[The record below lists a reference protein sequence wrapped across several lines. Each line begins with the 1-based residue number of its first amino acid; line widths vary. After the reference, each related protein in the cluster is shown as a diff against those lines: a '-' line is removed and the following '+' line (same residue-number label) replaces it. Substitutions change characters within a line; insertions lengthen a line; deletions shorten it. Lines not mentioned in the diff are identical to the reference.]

1 MRIVAM
7 LGRLRSWATGHWL
20 RTVVIAGTILTLVGA
35 TIGGWAYLA
44 SAALRVGE
52 PTLPAAMEAFD
63 KGDFETAR
71 SVVSHL
77 LTGGRLPRSEY
88 GGPLFVLGAIKVRD
102 AEQQAA
108 PERRRIEYS
117 IASRYL
123 TEAHAYGFPPD
134 REPVGNLLL
143 GRSLIESNQFEEG
156 IIILKEAVAAS
167 KPVDATVQQDALF
180 LLADTCLMLPRPRA
194 EEALRYNDALVA
206 TKFPTE
212 ERHTS
217 AMLQRAE
224 CLAALERFA
233 EAKQAI
239 ASLPPGSEKTPVVAL
254 IEGRILLDEVE
265 TSLEKLTP
273 ADRAQAAAAQ
283 ADQISAAFNDFMA
296 AMPSNEQKDRNASQ
310 SLYQLGRGLVLRGD
324 LDEAFKQFQ
333 RARQLY
339 PDTYEGLAA
348 SLGEGNLLRA
358 KEDYDAAMLSYRRV
372 LEGFA
377 SIPVYRSHTLSIE
390 RIREQLVDAQADF
403 VQHGRFEDALSLI
416 AFFPP
421 LFTKSEQLELQG
433 DALEHWAAA
442 LLAQATEDT
451 PTGAANRAAG
461 LHRYRSAGLA
471 FEQLAEAR
479 FATKFY
485 TSDLWRAAEDFYHG
499 HSYSRAINALRKYL
513 QYEPE
518 LRNAQALL
526 RSGQSQLAL
535 GQIPES
541 IAAFEECIEFH
552 PLDAATFQARI
563 DCSRA
568 YWCLGKN
575 DRAEEL
581 LRENIGGST
590 LKPASPE
597 WKDSLFDLGNLL
609 HECEKYEAAIG
620 TLEEAIERYPD
631 DPRKLTAKYEIGESY
646 RRWAKQLA
654 DETPTARNG
663 NEQGKSKQIM
673 NDRLRAALQ
682 QFQDVQRTIT
692 LKSHDIH
699 SDPLMAAMLRNC
711 YMLEGAVL
719 FDLGRYKEAIEA
731 YSNVSSL
738 YPDEPFVLETF
749 VQISNCWRRLNRCD
763 NARGAVHQAQIVLD
777 RLPANSDFASAT
789 VLNREEWRML
799 LANMSK
805 W

>member
-1 MRIVAM
+1 MRVVM
-7 LGRLRSWATGHWL
+7 TLGRLRSWATGHWL
-20 RTVVIAGTILTLVGA
+20 RTVIIAGTVLTLVGV

-52 PTLPAAMEAFD
+52 PNLPAAMEAYD
-63 KGDFETAR
+63 KGDFEAAR
-71 SVVSHL
+71 SMVSHL
-77 LTGGRLPRSEY
+77 LTNGRFPHSEF
-88 GGPLFVLGAIKVRD
+88 GGPLFILGAIKVRD

-123 TEAHAYGFPPD
+123 TEANGYGFPLD
-134 REPVGNLLL
+134 RDQLGHLLL
-143 GRSLIESNQFEEG
+143 GRSLVESGQFEEG
-156 IIILKEAVAAS
+156 IDTLKGAIAA
-167 KPVDATVQQDALF
+167 PATPDATVKQDALY
-180 LLADTCLMLPRPRA
+180 LLADTCLMLPKPRA
-194 EEALRYNDALVA
+194 QEALGYNDALLELKDA
-206 TKFPTE
+206 TS
-212 ERHTS
+212 ERRT
-217 AMLQRAE
+217 AALLQRAE
-224 CLAALERFA
+224 CLAALDRYA

-239 ASLPPGSEKTPVVAL
+239 ASLPPGADKNPHVAL
-254 IEGRILLDEVE
+254 TEGRILLDEVE
-265 TSLEKLTP
+265 ASLEKLTP
-273 ADRAQAAAAQ
+273 ADRPQAAAAQ
-283 ADQISAAFNDFMA
+283 ADKISAAFNDFMA

-324 LDEAFKQFQ
+324 LEEAFKQFQ

-348 SLGEGNLLRA
+348 SLGEGQLLRA
-358 KEDYDAAMLSYRRV
+358 REDYDAAMLSYRRV
-372 LEGFA
+372 LEA
-377 SIPVYRSHTLSIE
+377 YSNIPVYRSHTLSTE

-403 VQHGRFEDALSLI
+403 TQHGRFEDALSLI
-416 AFFPP
+416 AYFRP
-421 LFTKSEQLELQG
+421 LFTQAEQLELQG
-433 DALEHWAAA
+433 DALEHWAVAT
-442 LLAQATEDT
+442 LAQAAEDT
-451 PTGAANRAAG
+451 PTGAANRQAG
-461 LHRYRSAGLA
+461 LEHYRSAGMA
-471 FEQLAEAR
+471 FEQLAELR

-485 TSDLWRAAEDFYHG
+485 TNDLWRAAEDFYHG
-499 HSYSRAINALRKYL
+499 HCYSRAIKSLQKYL

-535 GQIPES
+535 GHIPES

-552 PLDAATFQARI
+552 PLDTATFQARI

-581 LRENIGGST
+581 LRENIGGSS

-597 WKDSLFDLGNLL
+597 WKDSLFELGNLQ
-609 HECEKYEAAIG
+609 HEREKYEAAIG

-631 DPRKLTAKYEIGESY
+631 DPRKLMAKYEIGESY

-654 DETPTARNG
+654 DEIQKSRSGT
-663 NEQGKSKQIM
+663 EQEKSKQLV
-673 NDRLRAALQ
+673 NERLLAALR

-692 LKSHDIH
+692 LKVHDIH
-699 SDPLMAAMLRNC
+699 SDPLTAAMLRNC
-711 YMLEGAVL
+711 YMLEGAVM

-749 VQISNCWRRLNRCD
+749 VQISNCWRRLNRRD

-777 RLPANSDFASAT
+777 RLPPSSDFASAT